1 MLGRDQGRSTSRDN
15 KEEEETGLSMH
26 RQVIW
31 KQPWSKQRH
40 WKHKV
45 SNFKIKQEA
54 TTMRAKQR

>member
-1 MLGRDQGRSTSRDN
+1 
-15 KEEEETGLSMH
+15 MH

-54 TTMRAKQR
+54 EQSRDEGDIKGGTGAT